1 MTEAEAIHPFRDKAP
16 AKPGPRAL
24 FADRLSLSFGGLK
37 AVADFTLELPQQG
50 LYGLIGPNGAGKTTV
65 FNLLTGVYKP
75 DVGGVFLGSERIDG
89 KKPSFIARAGM
100 ARTFQN
106 IRLFGEL
113 SVIDNVRTAAGV
125 RTKSGLFRTLLRTP
139 MHVAEER
146 AITERS
152 LELLDV
158 LGIAERRDEQSKS
171 LPYGDQRRLEI
182 ARALAT
188 EPKVLLLDEPVAG
201 MNTQEKHEM
210 RGLIEDLREKFDVAI
225 LLIEHDMGLVMDI
238 CEQITVIDHGVTIAV
253 GSPKEIQANPAVI
266 EAYLGVPDED
276 DPIPRPSEPPHTDDP
291 KSAAEKP

>member
-1 MTEAEAIHPFRDKAP
+1 MTA
-16 AKPGPRAL
+16 AL
-24 FADRLSLSFGGLK
+24 DIKHLSLAFGGLK
-37 AVADFTLELPQQG
+37 AVSDFSLSLPQGG

-75 DVGGVFLGSERIDG
+75 DTGSVELGGSRIDG
-89 KKPSFIARAGM
+89 KKPSQIAKAGM

-113 SVIDNVRTAAGV
+113 GVLDNVRTACGV

-146 AITERS
+146 AITERC

-158 LGIAERRDEQSKS
+158 LGITHRTEEQAKS

-210 RGLIEDLREKFDVAI
+210 RGLIQSLREKFGVSI

-238 CEQITVIDHGVTIAV
+238 CENITVIDHGVTIAS
-253 GSPKEIQANPAVI
+253 GSPKQIQDNPAVI
-266 EAYLGVPDED
+266 EAYLGVPDEN
-276 DPIPRPSEPPHTDDP
+276 DPIARPNEVPTTDAP
-291 KSAAEKP
+291 EAV

>member
-1 MTEAEAIHPFRDKAP
+1 M
-16 AKPGPRAL
+16 RAAL
-24 FADRLSLSFGGLK
+24 DIKNLSLAFGGLK
-37 AVADFTLELPQQG
+37 AVSDFSLSLPVGG

-75 DVGGVFLGSERIDG
+75 DVGSVELGGVRIDG
-89 KKPSFIARAGM
+89 KKSNQIAGAGM

-113 SVIDNVRTAAGV
+113 SVLDNVRTAAGV

-139 MHVAEER
+139 LHVAEER
-146 AITERS
+146 AITERG
-152 LELLDV
+152 LELLEV
-158 LGIAERRDEQSKS
+158 LGITHRQDEQAKS

-201 MNTQEKHEM
+201 MNTLEKRAM
-210 RGLIEDLREKFDVAI
+210 RALIQSLREKFGVSI

-253 GSPKEIQANPAVI
+253 GPPKKIQGDPAVI
-266 EAYLGVPDED
+266 EAYLGVPEEN
-276 DPIPRPSEPPHTDDP
+276 DPIPRAAEPPRSDAPEAT
-291 KSAAEKP
+291 

>member
-1 MTEAEAIHPFRDKAP
+1 VVVAAP
-16 AKPGPRAL
+16 AGAPAL
-24 FADRLSLSFGGLK
+24 DIHQLSLSFGGLK
-37 AVADFTLELPQQG
+37 AVCDFTMKLPKHG

-65 FNLLTGVYKP
+65 FNLLTGVYTP
-75 DVGGVFLGSERIDG
+75 DTGSVHLGKERIDG

-139 MHVAEER
+139 THVAEER

-158 LGIAERRDEQSKS
+158 LGITHRKDEQSKS

-201 MNTQEKHEM
+201 MNTQEKHAM
-210 RGLIEDLREKFDVAI
+210 RGLIEELREKFDVAI

-238 CEQITVIDHGVTIAV
+238 CEQITVIDHGVTIAT
-253 GSPKEIQANPAVI
+253 GNPKDIQDNPAVI
-266 EAYLGVPDED
+266 EAYLGVPDE
-276 DPIPRPSEPPHTDDP
+276 E
-291 KSAAEKP
+291 AAEPEPGKA

>member
-1 MTEAEAIHPFRDKAP
+1 MTAALGIDKISIA
-16 AKPGPRAL
+16 
-24 FADRLSLSFGGLK
+24 FGGLK
-37 AVADFTLELPQQG
+37 AVTDFTMALPAGG

-75 DVGGVFLGSERIDG
+75 QSGSVSLAGQRIDG
-89 KKPSFIARAGM
+89 KKPNQIARAGM

-113 SVIDNVRTAAGV
+113 SVLDNVRTAAGI
-125 RTKSGLFRTLLRTP
+125 RTKSGLFRTLVRSP
-139 MHVAEER
+139 QYVAEER
-146 AITERS
+146 AVTERS

-158 LGIAERRDEQSKS
+158 LGITHRRDEQSKS

-201 MNTQEKHEM
+201 MNTQEKVEM
-210 RGLIEDLREKFDVAI
+210 RGLIQSLREKFGVAI

-238 CEQITVIDHGVTIAV
+238 CEHITVIDHGVTIAT
-253 GSPKEIQANPAVI
+253 GSPKDIQGNPAVI
-266 EAYLGVPDED
+266 EAYLGVPDEEASPATDEPAAKVD
-276 DPIPRPSEPPHTDDP
+276 DEGTN
-291 KSAAEKP
+291 

>member
-1 MTEAEAIHPFRDKAP
+1 MSRSAEHRTKPAAGTSALKLDK
-16 AKPGPRAL
+16 
-24 FADRLSLSFGGLK
+24 LSISFGGLK
-37 AVADFTLELPQQG
+37 AVCDFSLELPPKG

-65 FNLLTGVYKP
+65 FNLLTGVYQAT
-75 DVGGVFLGSERIDG
+75 GGSIELCGVRMNG
-89 KKPSFIARAGM
+89 KKPSEIAHAGM

-125 RTKSGLFRTLLRTP
+125 RTKSGLFRTLFRTP
-139 MHVAEER
+139 MHVAEEN

-158 LGIAERRDEQSKS
+158 LGITHRREEQAKS

-188 EPKVLLLDEPVAG
+188 EPDVLLLDEPVAG
-201 MNTQEKHEM
+201 MNTIEKKEM
-210 RGLIEDLREKFDVAI
+210 RKLIQSLREQFDVAI

-238 CEQITVIDHGVTIAV
+238 CEHITVIDHGVTIATGTAKDV
-253 GSPKEIQANPAVI
+253 QGNPAVI
-266 EAYLGVPDED
+266 EAYLGVPDEE
-276 DPIPRPSEPPHTDDP
+276 DPIPLPDSVPTSD
-291 KSAAEKP
+291 KPETA

>member
-1 MTEAEAIHPFRDKAP
+1 VTAP
-16 AKPGPRAL
+16 ATGARLAL
-24 FADRLSLSFGGLK
+24 EAKQLSLAFGGLK
-37 AVADFTLELPQQG
+37 AVSEFSLELPAGG

-65 FNLLTGVYKP
+65 FNLLTGVYRP
-75 DVGGVFLGSERIDG
+75 DTGQVELGGHRIDG
-89 KKPSFIARAGM
+89 KKPSHIARAGM

-125 RTKSGLFRTLLRTP
+125 RTRSGLFRTLFRTP
-139 MHVAEER
+139 LHVAEER

-158 LGIAERRDEQSKS
+158 LKIAHRQGEQAKS

-188 EPKVLLLDEPVAG
+188 EPRVLLLDEPVAG
-201 MNTQEKHEM
+201 MNTQEKREM
-210 RGLIEDLREKFDVAI
+210 RGLIQSLRQQFGVAI

-238 CEQITVIDHGVTIAV
+238 CEEITVIDHGVTIAR
-253 GSPKEIQANPAVI
+253 GAAKAIQDDPAVI
-266 EAYLGVPDED
+266 EAYLGVPDE
-276 DPIPRPSEPPHTDDP
+276 E
-291 KSAAEKP
+291 A